1 MGRCLHD
8 IKKQS
13 GLQHGMSSQM
23 EHGACACAGVSPAI
37 ALLLPEPTLASSV
50 LHDLA
55 DEAIIDVVKPDLAL
69 LTVLLDKELFDKVA
83 GGLQAQLIKLLSSDA
98 APPFILLLPSE
109 TIPSLCLH
117 HAHPRSILLPALV
130 SLLTAQGYYAQA
142 AALCMYHT
150 HIHPAFHNVE
160 IGLQQ
165 LLPYLVNA
173 KKSVKACNIAV
184 ADFSTSWPLP
194 HSLFRVSSSLSALL
208 DAAMERMK
216 VDNYDSIA

>member
-23 EHGACACAGVSPAI
+23 EHGPCACAGSSPAI
-37 ALLLPEPTLASSV
+37 ALLLPESTLASSV

-55 DEAIIDVVKPDLAL
+55 DEAILDVVKPDLAL
-69 LTVLLDKELFDKVA
+69 LTVLLDKGLFDKVA
-83 GGLQAQLIKLLSSDA
+83 GSLQAQLIRVLTSDTV
-98 APPFILLLPSE
+98 PPFIRVHPSKI
-109 TIPSLCLH
+109 IPSLCPH
-117 HAHPRSILLPALV
+117 NGDPRSILLPAIV

-150 HIHPAFHNVE
+150 QTHPVFQNVE
-160 IGLQQ
+160 TGLQQ

-173 KKSVKACNIAV
+173 KKSVEACNLAV
-184 ADFSTSWPLP
+184 ADCSKSWPLP
-194 HSLFRVSSSLSALL
+194 QTLFRVSCFLGALL
-208 DAAMERMK
+208 DAAMVRMK
-216 VDNYDSIA
+216 LDDYDSIA